1 MHPTSSLPSLQ
12 LSNPSHISS
21 AGMHWLP
28 LAHEN
33 SVGPH
38 VGAMNNDSKG
48 FNTVIVIRSQMIY
61 I

>member
-1 MHPTSSLPSLQ
+1 MHATSSLPSLQ

-21 AGMHWLP
+21 AGIHWSP

-38 VGAMNNDSKG
+38 VGAVKMAVKLYGD
-48 FNTVIVIRSQMIY
+48 FDLDL
-61 I
+61 